1 MQRVTTVTEKEE
13 ETIVGSAEVVDLV
26 SSEEDDSK
34 PIYKGAPMGKV
45 FWKMAAYKAKK
56 EEEIRQSE
64 MKRKAKKPA
73 LRSKKPIK

>member
-1 MQRVTTVTEKEE
+1 
-13 ETIVGSAEVVDLV
+13 
-26 SSEEDDSK
+26 
-34 PIYKGAPMGKV
+34 MGKV